1 MKRVSKVLFITFRG
15 ERSCVQHGLLNVL
28 DMDSKD
34 IEVRLILEGE
44 STRLVRN
51 MEESRQP
58 LYMRVKERGLIAGI
72 CRACSQQMG
81 VLEFNET
88 VGLPMLSDLSGHPA
102 LSPYLQEGYTV
113 ITL

>member
-1 MKRVSKVLFITFRG
+1 MIRVPKVLFVTFRG
-15 ERSCVQHGLLNVL
+15 ERSCVQHALLNAL
-28 DMDSKD
+28 DMDSKG
-34 IEVRLILEGE
+34 IEARLILEGE

-51 MEESRQP
+51 LEESKHP
-58 LYMRVKERGLIAGI
+58 VYMRAKEKGLIEGI

-88 VGLPMLSDLSGHPA
+88 LGIPILSDLSGHPA
-102 LSPYLQEGYTV
+102 LGPYIQEGYSI